1 MKRMHA
7 ALKLDFLL
15 LWRQGFFWAA
25 LFLIVLWVG
34 ILFFFSPAARTWLV
48 PYAIFFDLSVFGFYF
63 VAAQVFLEKGERT
76 LSALAVTPLRPTEY
90 LLSKLVSNALSALGM
105 SLVLAIVYFWAAFHA
120 GWLTLGVISNS
131 WLMIILGLSI
141 AGRYQTISDFLMPSM
156 IFAMPSQLPLLDYFG
171 IWNHWLIYLVPTQPS
186 MILIEAAFRP
196 VEPWELLY
204 AAGYLALLLPLS
216 LWWGNRVLAGILRR
230 AG

>member
-1 MKRMHA
+1 MSRLHA
-7 ALKLDFLL
+7 TLRVDLLL
-15 LWRQGFFWAA
+15 LWRQGFFWAS
-25 LFLIVLWVG
+25 LYVIVLWVVG
-34 ILFFFSPAARTWLV
+34 LSFVPPAALPWLV
-48 PYAIFFDLSVFGFYF
+48 PFAIFFDLSVFGFYF

-90 LLSKLVSNALSALGM
+90 LLSKLACNALAALGI
-105 SLVLAIVYFWAAFHA
+105 SLVLAIVFFGATFHA
-120 GWLTLGVISNS
+120 GWLTLGVITNA

-141 AGRYQTISDFLMPSM
+141 AGRYQAISDFFLPSL
-156 IFAMPSQLPLLDYFG
+156 IYAMPSQLPLLDFFG
-171 IWNHWLIYLVPTQPS
+171 IWRHWLIYLIPTQPS
-186 MILIEAAFRP
+186 MLLIEAAFRP